1 MHRLKILPQL
11 NSATL
16 GTTFDSGGKGNQ
28 ISMLNEPAS
37 HSEVLLTQLPLE
49 IPGPKGNPFLGRLV
63 RSSRRD
69 PLRFMTTLAHEFG
82 DVSTFRLGTER
93 VVFVNHP
100 DYVREVLVNHYSNFL
115 KGAGNLR
122 AKRFL
127 GEGLLLSEGDL
138 HRRQRRLAQPNFHHQ
153 KIAVYGEQM
162 IDCAERCSARWQDG
176 QTLDIWREMQRLTLD
191 IVGKTL
197 FSADV
202 EAKDDEV
209 GQAMR
214 AATLQYRAFKLPF
227 AKLFERLPL
236 PHLLRFHR
244 GKQRLRNVV
253 LQLIEER
260 RRDGADRGDLL
271 SMLLLAEDEGVNGHA
286 MTAEQVWDE
295 ALTIFIA
302 GYDTTATALMWTWYL
317 LSQHP
322 EVEAR
327 VHAEIDS
334 FLPKGQQLTFANLR
348 QLPYTEQVLLEAMR
362 IYPPTW
368 RLGSAGG
375 KRVSDRSVS
384 HSRWFACCCLPVCNA
399 PQPTL
404 FPRCRKIRSRSLD
417 GGSQVFKTTLLILSF
432 RRRTQKVSR
441 RRFRDGRRRVVT
453 GLAGAEVA
461 AKTRVGSQGR
471 SVSRTPAAGK
481 IRNADDY

>member
-1 MHRLKILPQL
+1 
-11 NSATL
+11 
-16 GTTFDSGGKGNQ
+16 
-28 ISMLNEPAS
+28 MLNENACKT
-37 HSEVLLTQLPLE
+37 EVFLTDLPQKLM
-49 IPGPKGNPFLGRLV
+49 PGPKGNPFFGSLV

-69 PLRFMTTLAHEFG
+69 PLRFMTTLAREYG
-82 DVSTFRLGTER
+82 DVSTFRLGVER

-100 DYVREVLVNHYSNFL
+100 EYIRDVLVNHYDNFL
-115 KGAGNLR
+115 KGAGNQR

-153 KIAVYGEQM
+153 RIAGYAEQM
-162 IDCAERCSARWQDG
+162 IACAEQCSARWQDG
-176 QTLDIWREMQRLTLD
+176 QRLDIWREMQRLTLD

-236 PHLLRFHR
+236 PHLRRFHR
-244 GKQRLRNVV
+244 GKQQLRNVV
-253 LQLIEER
+253 LELIEER

-271 SMLLLAEDEGVNGHA
+271 SMLLLAQEEGVNGHA
-286 MTAEQVWDE
+286 MTPEQVWDE

-317 LSQHP
+317 LSQNP
-322 EVEAR
+322 EAEAR
-327 VHAEIDS
+327 LHAEVDAT
-334 FLPKGQQLTFANLR
+334 LTDKRQPTFADLKL
-348 QLPYTEQVLLEAMR
+348 LPYTERVLTEAMR

-368 RLGSAGG
+368 RLVRRALNEFRIGDYVIRKGSLVVVCQYAMHRDPRFFPDAERFDPERWTPEARATRPQYSYFPFGG
-375 KRVSDRSVS
+375 GPRRCLGESFAMAEGVLLLALLARSWRLRLAPGHRVEVFPEHLLRAKHGMLMNIEKR
-384 HSRWFACCCLPVCNA
+384 
-399 PQPTL
+399 
-404 FPRCRKIRSRSLD
+404 
-417 GGSQVFKTTLLILSF
+417 
-432 RRRTQKVSR
+432 
-441 RRFRDGRRRVVT
+441 
-453 GLAGAEVA
+453 
-461 AKTRVGSQGR
+461 
-471 SVSRTPAAGK
+471 
-481 IRNADDY
+481 